1 MKLDHPSD
9 QDIDAAVMQA
19 ADGALAFRRWP
30 AGLRAIW
37 HDENDRRLRRELI
50 FINAI
55 GMALG
60 LLCLPFDYL
69 AGPQVFETAL
79 TLRVGLVAPVYL
91 MAMFVARY
99 GSPSLQRVTCL
110 LPVPCFATVG
120 AYLGMHTINP
130 YMSEYVMASGLLIM
144 MTGVILPLRPACL
157 FTISGLALGAL
168 WLVFLTM
175 PHPAQANIP
184 TLLAFIS
191 VICVVTLAIPVRTTR
206 LRDQHFL
213 LELRSRLM
221 SARLIVA
228 NRQLSELSHRDE
240 LTGLRNRR
248 YFERVFE
255 SALETSIARDD
266 ELAVMMID
274 VDHFKAFNDTHG
286 HMAGDRA
293 LRQVAR
299 QLEREFA
306 AGGYTLAR
314 YGGEEFVV
322 VVEDSDVETA
332 LQLADRAR
340 QAVSARPVTL
350 DDDRSVRLTVS
361 VGVAMRKVAGSTASA
376 LMGRADEA
384 LYEAK
389 QAGRDLVRL
398 ARKGDGRL
406 PPAMPVSA

>member
-1 MKLDHPSD
+1 
-9 QDIDAAVMQA
+9 
-19 ADGALAFRRWP
+19 
-30 AGLRAIW
+30 
-37 HDENDRRLRRELI
+37 
-50 FINAI
+50 
-55 GMALG
+55 
-60 LLCLPFDYL
+60 
-69 AGPQVFETAL
+69 
-79 TLRVGLVAPVYL
+79 
-91 MAMFVARY
+91 
-99 GSPSLQRVTCL
+99 
-110 LPVPCFATVG
+110 
-120 AYLGMHTINP
+120 
-130 YMSEYVMASGLLIM
+130 
-144 MTGVILPLRPACL
+144 
-157 FTISGLALGAL
+157 
-168 WLVFLTM
+168 
-175 PHPAQANIP
+175 
-184 TLLAFIS
+184 
-191 VICVVTLAIPVRTTR
+191 
-206 LRDQHFL
+206 
-213 LELRSRLM
+213 
-221 SARLIVA
+221 
-228 NRQLSELSHRDE
+228 
-240 LTGLRNRR
+240 
-248 YFERVFE
+248 
-255 SALETSIARDD
+255 
-266 ELAVMMID
+266 MMID

-306 AGGYTLAR
+306 AGGDTLAR